1 MAQFS
6 VKVQNVE
13 AQVSEIEN
21 LRRELSQ
28 IQTSVESIKNGL
40 SFKISA
46 QVNIRGKLKNA
57 STAVGEEK
65 NVMAAMGRGLQEVSS
80 QYYSTEKRI
89 NGNGDVALFSVGTA
103 VTAASTVSSN
113 EQKNNDYSPD
123 WMDLLWKSV
132 GEFGVAGKTVSSIVK
147 FATGDKSKFKT
158 WGELIKNGEKIWE
171 KVGDAVKTSK
181 DGINV
186 EWVKGLFGL
195 NTKEIIPDALK
206 NTGKLKQTAN
216 GFWSGIKTGA
226 SKINKFNVG
235 ATFIAD
241 AFGNVDE
248 YRRGEISKTRAAWET
263 IVETGVDIGKG
274 VVANGIAT
282 GALALLGIANT
293 PAVVVGVASVA
304 VVWGADVIFEKITGK
319 KMTELISDK
328 LVDFGEK
335 AVEKAGKMKDYLC
348 DKVGNAVNN
357 AKNNVKAMWKGL
369 FPAFA

>member
-57 STAVGEEK
+57 SAAVGEEK
-65 NVMAAMGRGLQEVSS
+65 NAMAAMGRGLQEVSS
-80 QYYSTEKRI
+80 KYYSTEKRI
-89 NGNGDVALFSVGTA
+89 NGNGDVAVFSVGTA
-103 VTAASTVSSN
+103 ATAAVN
-113 EQKNNDYSPD
+113 FAEQKSKEYSPN
-123 WMDLLWKSV
+123 WKDLLWKSV
-132 GEFGVAGKTVSSIVK
+132 GEFGVVGKTVSTIVK
-147 FATGDKSKFKT
+147 FATEDKSKFKT

-171 KVGDAVKTSK
+171 KVGEAVRTSK

-186 EWVKGLFGL
+186 EWAKGLFGL
-195 NTKEIIPDALK
+195 NAKEIIPDALK
-206 NTGKLKQTAN
+206 NVGKLKQTAN

-235 ATFIAD
+235 ATLIAD

-282 GALALLGIANT
+282 GALALLGVANT
-293 PAVVVGVASVA
+293 PAVVVGVASVV
-304 VVWGADVIFEKITGK
+304 VVWGADVIFEKLTGK
-319 KMTELISDK
+319 KMTEFISDK
-328 LVDFGEK
+328 IVDIGEK
-335 AVEKAGKMKDYLC
+335 AVEKAGKVKDYLC
-348 DKVGNAVNN
+348 NKVGNAVNN